1 MGGCSGKSSGGSPV
15 AGDEVEQALGGAT
28 PPTRVNMLSFLTV
41 AVASS
46 FEQKQ
51 KYVWKKKDEI
61 TLTDGTQLP
70 LHLLLG
76 ITNEGQMKF
85 LERIDFIR
93 WTHEEDGINIF
104 HKYTAR
110 AACDPGG
117 WVYNEKYDRSK
128 YQKAIGWV
136 DERWG
141 RVEKHER
148 YGLTGVTGY
157 GESTKHTHLLNLLF
171 LFPFRY

>member
-28 PPTRVNMLSFLTV
+28 PPKRVNMLSFLTV

-46 FEQKQ
+46 FEQK
-51 KYVWKKKDEI
+51 YVWKEKDEI

-76 ITNEGQMKF
+76 ITNEGQLKF

-93 WTHEEDGINIF
+93 WTREEDTIDICGD
-104 HKYTAR
+104 T
-110 AACDPGG
+110 
-117 WVYNEKYDRSK
+117 VSK
-128 YQKAIGWV
+128 RL
-136 DERWG
+136 E
-141 RVEKHER
+141 
-148 YGLTGVTGY
+148 T
-157 GESTKHTHLLNLLF
+157 
-171 LFPFRY
+171 